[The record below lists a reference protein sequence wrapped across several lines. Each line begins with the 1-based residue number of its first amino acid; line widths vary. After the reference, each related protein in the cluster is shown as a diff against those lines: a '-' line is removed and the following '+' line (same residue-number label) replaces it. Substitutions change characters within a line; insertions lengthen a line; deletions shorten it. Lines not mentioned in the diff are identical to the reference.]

1 MNIMYSLF
9 SYKEFMTPF
18 RLCGGRPLWMQKRG
32 LNTLGHQAFPAEV
45 GNEHLAV
52 KMIDGSGNGRG
63 IRPSGAMLT
72 WCPSRVPVRD
82 GRAPARGCRKAG
94 RNTTADARY
103 DR

>member
-1 MNIMYSLF
+1 ML
-9 SYKEFMTPF
+9 TT
-18 RLCGGRPLWMQKRG
+18 RLDFVAVDRFGYRSAV
-32 LNTLGHQAFPAEV
+32 LNTLGHYAFPAEV

-52 KMIDGSGNGRG
+52 KMVGGSGNGRG

-72 WCPSRVPVRD
+72 WFPSRVPVRD

>member
-1 MNIMYSLF
+1 VL
-9 SYKEFMTPF
+9 TT
-18 RLCGGRPLWMQKRG
+18 RLDFVAVDRFGCRSAA

-63 IRPSGAMLT
+63 IRRSGAMLT
-72 WCPSRVPVRD
+72 WFSSRGPVRD
-82 GRAPARGCRKAG
+82 GRAPARGCRKVG